1 MLPRLLCAA
10 VSALAAASPGARF
23 QPPVLPS
30 PVSVSLSVNF
40 SSPLFAVFDSYLS
53 VNIDTGSLANDLD
66 LRSPVLRAL
75 LRTLVRGAPTQLR
88 VGGGAADDTYFTGA
102 GGARGACSVPAH
114 PDVSI
119 CVDTSLWDELADFCA
134 ATGARLVWDLNLAL
148 NRTSAEAPWYPDNS
162 AALIAYA
169 EASGSSPFAWQLGNE
184 PQDYY
189 KRNPP
194 LNLTGA
200 RLAADYAMLRALLS
214 EHAGVSQTI
223 FGPDA
228 CCEERHVPAGGMLR
242 NFSAAARGLGLGAIT
257 FHEYPLPRAENR
269 SCVAAGYTNLT
280 EIAAFLEAAIS
291 TYAGY
296 AAPALSAG
304 VPLVLGE
311 TATTALGGCDGL
323 SNRFVAG
330 FTFMFTLAAAATA
343 RVAQVNRQDL
353 VGWSSAT
360 TPSAYALLGAPG
372 WARGALAPHPDY
384 FLAVLWKQLVGAAV
398 LDAAAAPARDG
409 FDARAWCAAGAAG
422 GVVVAFVNARADATA
437 VGVPARLAQLPRT
450 EFVLTAPGGNL
461 SADGALLNGRLL
473 VANADGT
480 LPQYPLPGSDAPPQP
495 SFAAPPWSFGLVQ
508 WTGAQAQACA
518 GGRVG
523 RAL

>member
-1 MLPRLLCAA
+1 MLRKLSLVAA
-10 VSALAAASPGARF
+10 FAFAASDGE
-23 QPPVLPS
+23 S
-30 PVSVSLSVNF
+30 PVAPPSVSLSINF
-40 SSPLFAVFDSYLS
+40 SAPQFAPFPTYLS

-66 LRSPVLRAL
+66 LRSPPLRAL
-75 LRTLVRGAPTQLR
+75 LRSLVRGAPTQLR
-88 VGGGAADDTYFTGA
+88 VGGGAADDTFFTGV

-119 CVDTSLWDELADFCA
+119 CVDASLWDELADFCA
-134 ATGARLVWDLNLAL
+134 ATGARLVWDLNLCL
-148 NRTSAEAPWYPDNS
+148 NRSSAEAPWFPDNS

-169 EASGSSPFAWQLGNE
+169 AARRSSPFAWQLGNE

-189 KRNPP
+189 KRRPP

-200 RLAADYAMLRALLS
+200 RLAADYATLRALLAS
-214 EHAGVSQTI
+214 HSGAVSQLVY
-223 FGPDA
+223 GPDA
-228 CCEERHVPAGGMLR
+228 CCEERHAPPGGLLH
-242 NFSAAARGLGLGAIT
+242 NFSEAAAGLGLGAIT
-257 FHEYPLPRAENR
+257 FHEYPLPRAADR
-269 SCVAAGYTNLT
+269 SCLAAGYTNLT
-280 EIAAFLEAAIS
+280 EMSAFLQAAIS

-323 SNRFVAG
+323 SNRFLAG
-330 FTFMFTLAAAATA
+330 FTFMYTLASAATA

-422 GVVVAFVNARADATA
+422 GVVVAFVNARADATD
-437 VGVPARLAQLPRT
+437 VGVPARLAALPRT
-450 EFVLTAPGGNL
+450 EYVLTAPGGNL
-461 SADGALLNGRLL
+461 TADAALLNGQLL
-473 VANADGT
+473 FANDDGT
-480 LPQYPLPGSDAPPQP
+480 LPQYPLPGSAAPPHAP
-495 SFAAPPWSFGLVQ
+495 PFAAPPWSFGFVV
-508 WTGAQAQACA
+508 WPDAGAAAC
-518 GGRVG
+518 GG
-523 RAL
+523 